1 VTSVRDVFADGSTLL
16 QFERALRNC
25 KSRRELYFVGVNEPY
40 SLVAYDQA
48 VLWIG
53 NGYTK
58 TQIVAVSG
66 LAALEGSTP
75 FIQWLTRVFRF
86 LVRENGTTGLKEVT
100 PEKLPEEIVEE
111 GAEWVPGYA
120 LHGILRSPKGEVI
133 GGLWLTR
140 STPFDEREHAL
151 ATWCTDALSFA
162 LWGWQP
168 RRATFNR
175 LFAHRM
181 AAVRT
186 AVIVAVLAA
195 VAMIPIRLS
204 VLAPAEVSPLK
215 PTPVTAP
222 VDGVV
227 ERILVAPSQP
237 VEAGELLVKLDDTTT
252 RNRLEVARKS
262 REIAVADWQRTSTK
276 AFSDDQSKAEL
287 LLLEARVREREAEII
302 YLQEMLGRL
311 NVLASRKGVAI
322 FSDPNDWIGKPVQT
336 GERIMMLAEPAE
348 ANVTIFLSPD
358 DAIQLFE
365 GGEVHMYLNAAPL
378 ESYAARITQIS
389 YETGQSPEGQPVY
402 ILKAAFDAAQDIPR
416 VGSKGTAKLYAESVP
431 LFYYVFRK
439 PIAYLRKVFG
449 L

>member
-1 VTSVRDVFADGSTLL
+1 MSSVRDAFADGSTLL

-53 NGYTK
+53 NAFGK

-75 FIQWLTRVFRF
+75 FIQWLTRVFRY
-86 LVRENGTTGLKEVT
+86 LVRRDGTTGLQEVA
-100 PEKLPEEIVEE
+100 PEALPEGLVEE
-111 GAEWVPGYA
+111 GAEWLPGYA
-120 LHGILRSPKGEVI
+120 LHGIMRSPKGEVI

-140 STPFDEREHAL
+140 STPFDEREQAL

-168 RRATFNR
+168 KRPTLQKFFSHRLAALRAAI
-175 LFAHRM
+175 LLS
-181 AAVRT
+181 AV
-186 AVIVAVLAA
+186 VAVG
-195 VAMIPIRLS
+195 MIPVRLS
-204 VLAPAEVSPLK
+204 VLASAEVAPRK

-227 ERILVAPSQP
+227 ERILVAPSQS
-237 VEAGELLVKLDDTTT
+237 VQEGDVLVRFDDTTT

-276 AFSDDQSKAEL
+276 AFTDDASKAEL
-287 LLLEARVREREAEII
+287 LMLEARVREREAEIV
-302 YLQEMLGRL
+302 YLREMLGRMQI
-311 NVLASRKGVAI
+311 LAPRSGVAI
-322 FSDPNDWIGKPVQT
+322 FSDPNDWTGKPVQT
-336 GERIMMLAEPAE
+336 GERIMVLADP
-348 ANVTIFLSPD
+348 NDVNLTVYLSPD
-358 DAIQLFE
+358 DAIQLAE
-365 GGEVHMYLNAAPL
+365 GGEVHMYLNASPL
-378 ESYAARITQIS
+378 DSYVARITQTS
-389 YETGQSPEGQPVY
+389 YEIGQSPEGQPVY
-402 ILKAAFDAAQDIPR
+402 VLKAAFDAGQELPR
-416 VGSKGTAKLYAESVP
+416 VGLKGTAKLYAESVP
-431 LFYYVFRK
+431 LFYYIFRK
-439 PIAYLRKVFG
+439 PIAYVRKVFG

>member
-1 VTSVRDVFADGSTLL
+1 MTSVRDVFADGSTLL

-48 VLWIG
+48 VLWVG

-111 GAEWVPGYA
+111 GAEWVPGHA

-348 ANVTIFLSPD
+348 VNVTIFLSPD

>member
-1 VTSVRDVFADGSTLL
+1 VTSVRDAFADGSTLL

-48 VLWIG
+48 VLWVG
-53 NGYTK
+53 NAYTK

-75 FIQWLTRVFRF
+75 FIQWLTRIFRY
-86 LVRENGTTGLKEVT
+86 LVRENTATGLKEVT
-100 PEKLPEEIVEE
+100 PETLPEELVEE
-111 GAEWVPGYA
+111 GAEWMPGYA
-120 LHGILRSPKGEVI
+120 LHSILRSPKGEVI

-168 RRATFNR
+168 RRATFSR
-175 LFAHRM
+175 LFTHRM

-186 AVIVAVLAA
+186 AVIAAALAGVA
-195 VAMIPIRLS
+195 AMPIRLS
-204 VLAPAEVSPLK
+204 VLAPAEVTPVK
-215 PTPVTAP
+215 PTTVTAP

-237 VEAGELLVKLDDTTT
+237 VEAGDVLVKLDDTTT
-252 RNRLEVARKS
+252 RNKLEVARKS

-276 AFSDDQSKAEL
+276 AFTDDQSKAEL
-287 LLLEARVREREAEII
+287 LLLEARVREREAEIV
-302 YLQEMLGRL
+302 YLQEMLERM
-311 NVLASRKGVAI
+311 NIVAPRKGIAI
-322 FSDPNDWIGKPVQT
+322 FADPNDWIGKPVQT
-336 GERIMMLAEPAE
+336 GERIMMLAEPTE
-348 ANVTIFLSPD
+348 ANLTIFLSPD
-358 DAIQLFE
+358 DAIQLSE

-378 ESYAARITQIS
+378 DSYNARITQMS
-389 YETGQSPEGQPVY
+389 YETGQNPEGQPVY
-402 ILKAAFDAAQDIPR
+402 LLKAAFDAGQEIPR
-416 VGSKGTAKLYAESVP
+416 VGAKGTAKLYAESVP